1 MMTGKLIVLKACLIG
16 FVFLTGISACKKDKA
31 INEDVEEIISPTT
44 GSRRQFTL
52 DSIFLYARQVYLWR
66 EALPDYQGFNPRQ
79 RYENYT
85 PDFTAFQKE
94 LFDLSQMKVNPANKL
109 PYENPVYLGN
119 AKYSYLVNGVNAGGS
134 VAQTL
139 ATSEANSALLTAV
152 FSVGGSN
159 VGYLMLSSFP
169 KLAEIKS
176 QLDEAFDQLAAAK
189 PADLIIDL
197 RNNGGGYVQT
207 AEYIA
212 NLVASSALTG
222 KLMYTEKF
230 NNLMQQGKALILR
243 HQPYLDENSKPVTY
257 NGRAATMADV
267 DFTEAGNTY
276 KFSKKGSLETVKNL
290 YFIVTNGTASS
301 SELLISCLKPY
312 YNVKLVGSRTY
323 GKPIG
328 FFGVVIDDYTV
339 YMSSFLIKN
348 AAGASD
354 YFDGMPVDLEA
365 VPDGQYELGN
375 PNESCLRKALAAI
388 QSAEVP
394 AVTTEKVRRTLASGS
409 GGNQET
415 DAVSNALP
423 LKNGMIEDRRRLL
436 RVTIY

>member
-1 MMTGKLIVLKACLIG
+1 MRGKLIVLKTCLIG
-16 FVFLTGISACKKDKA
+16 FVFLVGISACKKDKA
-31 INEDVEEIISPTT
+31 INEDVEELISPTT

-52 DSIFLYARQVYLWR
+52 DSIFLYARQIYLWR
-66 EALPDYQGFNPRQ
+66 EALPDYQTFNPRQ

-94 LFDLSQMKVNPANKL
+94 LFDLSQMKVNPANQL
-109 PYENPVYLGN
+109 PYENPVYLGS

-139 ATSEANSALLTAV
+139 APSEANPALLTAV

-159 VGYLMLSSFP
+159 VVYLMLSSFP

-176 QLDEAFDQLAAAK
+176 QLDVAFEQLAVSK

-222 KLMYTEKF
+222 KLMYTEQF
-230 NNLMQQGKALILR
+230 NGLMQQSKALILR
-243 HQPYLDENSKPVTY
+243 HQPYLDEDRKLVTY

-276 KFSKKGSLETVKNL
+276 KFSKKGNLETVKNV
-290 YFIVTNGTASS
+290 YFIVSEGTASA
-301 SELLISCLKPY
+301 SELLISSLKPY
-312 YNVKLVGSRTY
+312 LSVKLIGSKTY
-323 GKPIG
+323 GKPVG
-328 FFGVVIDDYTV
+328 FFGMVIDKYTV

-348 AAGASD
+348 ATGFSN
-354 YFDGMPVDLEA
+354 YFDGMPVDITAE
-365 VPDGQYELGN
+365 PDGRYELGD
-375 PNESCLRKALAAI
+375 PNETCLNKVLTYIQLIKAVVG
-388 QSAEVP
+388 AETKVINSLRSP
-394 AVTTEKVRRTLASGS
+394 ITTLQMSGVTRISDTAS
-409 GGNQET
+409 
-415 DAVSNALP
+415 L
-423 LKNGMIEDRRRLL
+423 LNGMIEDRMRLKW
-436 RVTIY
+436 